1 MCVKHRQSLHQE
13 LLSPVENIL
22 FILSQEFHLLTW
34 QETVALQDKAAK

>member
-1 MCVKHRQSLHQE
+1 MCVNHRQSLQE